1 MILEDLDPNEI
12 EDDGIRRAILYLLN
26 LVEKQQSE
34 LSRLRDENQH
44 LRDENNQLKGQPK
57 RPEYKT
63 DENKS
68 SEEEEEEDAAADDY
82 SSEEERKSSRKKR
95 KKRKKNEDIKIDREQ
110 VLKVDEEQLPADAE
124 FKGYEDVIVQDIKV
138 ETDNVRFRKEKYY
151 SPSEG
156 KSYLAEMPVGY
167 KGQFGPR
174 LKAWVVVLCFALN
187 VTESKI
193 KDFLET
199 AGISISSGQI
209 SAIIKEETSE
219 LGAEK
224 QAIYKAG
231 LQSTSWQQIDDTG
244 AKVNGQNCYTQI
256 VCNPYH
262 TSYFTTEK
270 KDRLTVLGV
279 LWGGQ
284 VIQFCLDELAWAYL
298 TECGLPKKYQ
308 RVLENWPQEQMFNQ
322 EQFEE
327 RLKKELPELGP
338 QQYKWV
344 LEAGGIAAY
353 HRQEE
358 WPIVEQLLCDDAGQ
372 FKRIVRELAL
382 CWVHDGRHYKKLSP
396 IVAYHRQL
404 LDAFQEK
411 FWSYYRELLIYRQHP
426 DLLEKERLSQEFD
439 LLFTSQTGYHDLDE
453 RIAKSKAKK
462 NNLLQVLEHPEL
474 PLHNNEAEL
483 GARKRKPKENISYGP
498 RSDEGAKGWD
508 IGLTLVATAKKLGV
522 NIFAYLHDRVGK
534 LYQMPSLAEVI
545 SQKAA
550 DDQRNPQPP

>member
-63 DENKS
+63 AENKS
-68 SEEEEEEDAAADDY
+68 SEEEEEEDAADDY

>member
-1 MILEDLDPNEI
+1 VILEDLDPNKI
-12 EDDGIRRAILYLLN
+12 EDAGIRRAILYLLN

-34 LSRLRDENQH
+34 LSRLQEENQR

-57 RPEYKT
+57 RPDYKT

-68 SEEEEEEDAAADDY
+68 SEEEEEDDY

-95 KKRKKNEDIKIDREQ
+95 KKRKKNETIKIDREQ
-110 VLKVDEEQLPADAE
+110 VLTVDEEQLPADAE

-156 KSYLAEMPVGY
+156 KSYLADLPVGY

-187 VTESKI
+187 VTEAKI

-224 QAIYKAG
+224 EAIYKAG

-298 TECGLPKKYQ
+298 IECGLPKKYQ
-308 RVLENWPQEQMFNQ
+308 RVLESWPQEQMFSR

-338 QQYKWV
+338 KQYKWV

-372 FKRIVRELAL
+372 FKRIVKELAL
-382 CWVHDGRHYKKLSP
+382 CWVHEGRHFKKLSP

-404 LDAFQEK
+404 LNEFQEK
-411 FWSYYRELLIYRQHP
+411 FWSYYRELLAYRQHP
-426 DLLEKERLSQEFD
+426 DPLEKERLSQEFD
-439 LLFTSQTGYHDLDE
+439 LLFTAKTGYHDLDE
-453 RIAKSKAKK
+453 RIAKCKAKK

-483 GARKRKPKENISYGP
+483 GARQRKPKENISYGP
-498 RSDEGAKGWD
+498 RSDEGANGWD

-522 NIFAYLHDRVGK
+522 NIFSYLHDRVSK

-550 DDQRNPQPP
+550 DDQKNPQPP